1 MSIFEQILHTNLINF
16 IIVLSLL
23 VLISKKINLGS
34 LIDKM
39 ATDVQNKIEKSTAD
53 ATDAIKQYK
62 ETKKSVQDTPK
73 IQEEILESAQRS
85 ASKLK
90 AKIEQK
96 ANEREKEIQYKV
108 EMFFKS
114 QKEKSKRMTIKEIY
128 LACVDL
134 AQEEII
140 KRLDEKMHKKLI
152 NNSIEELESI
162 KGRLS

>member
-23 VLISKKINLGS
+23 VLIFKKARLGD

-39 ATDVQNKIEKSTAD
+39 ADDIQDKVEKSA
-53 ATDAIKQYK
+53 ANAADAIKQYK
-62 ETKKSVQDTPK
+62 ETRKSVQDTQQ
-73 IQEEILESAQRS
+73 IQEKILENAQRS
-85 ASKLK
+85 AQNLK

-96 ANEREKEIQYKV
+96 ADEREKEIQYKV
-108 EMFFKS
+108 EMFLKS
-114 QKEKSKRMTIKEIY
+114 QKEKAKKMTVKEIY

-140 KRLDEKMHKKLI
+140 KKLDNKTHKKLI
-152 NNSIEELESI
+152 NNSIEELEHI
-162 KGRLS
+162 EGRLS

>member
-23 VLISKKINLGS
+23 VLIFKKAHLGD

-39 ATDVQNKIEKSTAD
+39 ASDIQDKVEKS
-53 ATDAIKQYK
+53 ATDAADAIKHYK

-73 IQEEILESAQRS
+73 IQEEILENAQRS
-85 ASKLK
+85 AQNLK

-96 ANEREKEIQYKV
+96 ADEREKEIQYKV

-114 QKEKSKRMTIKEIY
+114 QKEKARRMTIKEIY

-134 AQEEII
+134 AQEEIT
-140 KRLDEKMHKKLI
+140 KRLDNKMHKKLI
-152 NNSIEELESI
+152 NNSIEELEHI